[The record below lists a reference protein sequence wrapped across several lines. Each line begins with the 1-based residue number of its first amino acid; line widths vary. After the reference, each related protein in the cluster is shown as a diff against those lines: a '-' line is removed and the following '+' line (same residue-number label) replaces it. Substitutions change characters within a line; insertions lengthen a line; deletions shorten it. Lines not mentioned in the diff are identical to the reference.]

1 MTTVGQCDKN
11 VHDQTNNPNETT
23 PNGNTNVFT
32 HWWTFVTTT
41 SKTIVAEV
49 VRALA
54 TQDRGIGVGGVA
66 LCGAVATFAVGQINL
81 FGVVQK
87 ILAHQ
92 GGVGSTQTS
101 RWKSTRFKGSIVV
114 VAPRPTKFGYNARP
128 SNITNARSSNGAY
141 NAPPL
146 FCMGR
151 GTVQVFEFIAIG
163 GFFKPKVL
171 ARTFSRHVVVVP
183 RWTRLA
189 RRPWYCVLIL
199 KSTLFALLAN
209 GAIFVAELSFAA
221 RLAFGGSFGT
231 GFARRA
237 IFTEL
242 IGRRTAFGSGRARRK
257 TGESIGINFRSLWHG
272 DRGRS
277 SFGHD

>member
-1 MTTVGQCDKN
+1 MTTVGQCDNN
-11 VHDQTNNPNETT
+11 VHDQTNNTNEATT
-23 PNGNTNVFT
+23 DGYTNVFVEWRT
-32 HWWTFVTTT
+32 TVTATG
-41 SKTIVAEV
+41 KTVVAV
-49 VRALA
+49 VERALA
-54 TQDRGIGVGGVA
+54 AQERGVDVGGVA
-66 LCGAVATFAVGQINL
+66 SCGAVATVAVGQINL
-81 FGVVQK
+81 FGVVK
-87 ILAHQ
+87 IFAHQ

-151 GTVQVFEFIAIG
+151 GTVEVFEFIAIG

-189 RRPWYCVLIL
+189 RRTW
-199 KSTLFALLAN
+199 
-209 GAIFVAELSFAA
+209 
-221 RLAFGGSFGT
+221 
-231 GFARRA
+231 
-237 IFTEL
+237 
-242 IGRRTAFGSGRARRK
+242 
-257 TGESIGINFRSLWHG
+257 
-272 DRGRS
+272 
-277 SFGHD
+277 